1 MAASHRNRAGILLL
15 CALPAAAGAQI
26 LSPANTQLPITV
38 EAQSNDLDFRNNII
52 VFHKVKITQGKLS
65 VEADQAQANGVNFDN
80 SRWQFRSKV
89 KITVDQGFLTSDD
102 AEISFGDKQL
112 TKAVVNGTP
121 AEFEQR
127 REKTGQLARGRA
139 DSIVYDV
146 KSGTVNLT
154 KNAWLSDGQNEIR
167 GESLKYSINEQ
178 RVVAN
183 ATEQS
188 SQRVHITI
196 TPPPAKPKP

>member
-1 MAASHRNRAGILLL
+1 MADSPHNRCAWLLL
-15 CALPAAAGAQI
+15 CALPLAANAQV
-26 LSPANTQLPITV
+26 LPKADTQLPITLD
-38 EAQSNDLDFRNNII
+38 ASSSDLDYRNNII
-52 VFHKVKITQGKLS
+52 VFRKVKISQGKLS

-80 SRWQFRSKV
+80 SRWQFRGKV
-89 KITVDQGFLTSDD
+89 KITVEQGFLTSDD

-112 TKAVVNGTP
+112 TKAVVNGNP
-121 AEFEQR
+121 AQFEQR

-139 DSIVYDV
+139 DSIIYDV

-154 KNAWLSDGQNEIR
+154 KNAWLSDGQREIS
-167 GESLKYSINEQ
+167 GESLKYNVNEQ
-178 RVVAN
+178 RVEAN
-183 ATEQS
+183 STEQS